1 MKFDSVRPFR
11 FTPGPTMISM
21 TGDPSVICEK
31 ILAPPRSMPT
41 GPWVEA
47 VTLTTI
53 VWLTV

>member
-1 MKFDSVRPFR
+1 
-11 FTPGPTMISM
+11 MISI

-47 VTLTTI
+47 VTLMTI
-53 VWLTV
+53 VLVTV